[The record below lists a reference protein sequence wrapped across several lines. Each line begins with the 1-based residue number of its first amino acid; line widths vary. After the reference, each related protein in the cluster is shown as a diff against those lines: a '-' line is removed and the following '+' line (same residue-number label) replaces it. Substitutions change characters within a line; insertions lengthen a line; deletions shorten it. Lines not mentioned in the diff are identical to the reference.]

1 MEEKTK
7 RGPLLYI
14 SQAFSGAPANNMQE
28 VFMSKQQI
36 ELPVEEQQ
44 PMEEKTKR
52 KGFEV
57 SLVKAE
63 LPDVAKKK
71 KPEDAAVQKKD
82 DKQHRH
88 SFSKVKSFKEMNVS
102 ERLDYLM
109 NFPKSLPPVPCVF
122 FTEEKNYQGYLI
134 SYKENEVTIQIPNQA
149 SITIPADEITNVI
162 MIGIKR

>member
-28 VFMSKQQI
+28 VFTSKQQL
-36 ELPVEEQQ
+36 ELPVEEPQ
-44 PMEEKTKR
+44 PKEEKNKK

-57 SLVKAE
+57 SLVKTD
-63 LPDVAKKK
+63 LPEVAKKE
-71 KPEDAAVQKKD
+71 KPKAATAQKKD
-82 DKQHRH
+82 EKHRH

-102 ERLDYLM
+102 ERLEYLM

-122 FTEEKNYQGYLI
+122 FTDEKNYQGYLI
-134 SYKENEVTIQIPNQA
+134 SYRENEVTIQIPNQ
-149 SITIPADEITNVI
+149 SSETISADKITNVI